1 MARTIAGA
9 APGRTN
15 RRFLII
21 ALLFAVVSAVL
32 AYTALSRGGSDG
44 GGGSVAA
51 GDAQVV
57 VAKRAIQQRTV
68 ITADMLELRTV
79 PSNLVVGGAFTSVTD
94 AVDKVTKF
102 PLEANQ
108 QIGTTTVVDTQN
120 PTGDATLAQVVP
132 TGRRAVS
139 ISSSQVIS
147 AGGLV
152 LPGDYVD
159 VVWVCCDDVA
169 ALAKT
174 VLQNVQVAAVA
185 QNLVDSGPAAG
196 TDNPS
201 PAGAAEGDPEAST
214 VTLLL
219 TPEEAHLVRI
229 AEVSG
234 PLSVTLRGPGD
245 GNVAAP
251 ENDYTL
257 AIDLLPVEIVQQL
270 PEAFWP
276 DGYKDEGAR

>member
-32 AYTALSRGGSDG
+32 AYTALSRGGGDG
-44 GGGSVAA
+44 GGGSAVA

-79 PSNLVVGGAFTSVTD
+79 PANLVVGGAFTNVTD

-108 QIGTTTVVDTQN
+108 QIGVTTVVDTQN

-147 AGGLV
+147 AGGLI

-185 QNLVDSGPAAG
+185 QNLVDAGPAAG

-201 PAGAAEGDPEAST
+201 PAGDAEGDAEAST

-257 AIDLLPVEIVQQL
+257 AIDLLPVAIVQQL

-276 DGYKDEGAR
+276 DGYKPTGN

>member
-1 MARTIAGA
+1 MARSIAGA

-32 AYTALSRGGSDG
+32 AYTALSRDSG
-44 GGGSVAA
+44 GGGSAA
-51 GDAQVV
+51 VGETQVV
-57 VAKRAIQQRTV
+57 VAKRAIQQRTI
-68 ITADMLELRTV
+68 ITADMLELKTV
-79 PSNLVVGGAFTSVTD
+79 PSDLVIGGAFVSVTD

-108 QIGTTTVVDTQN
+108 QIGSTVVVDTQN

-147 AGGLV
+147 AGGLI

-159 VVWVCCDDVA
+159 VVWICCDDKA

-185 QNLVDSGPAAG
+185 QTLVDAGPASG
-196 TDNPS
+196 GDNPS
-201 PAGAAEGDPEAST
+201 PAGEAEGDPEAST

-219 TPEEAHLVRI
+219 TPEETHLVRL

-245 GNVAAP
+245 GNIAAP
-251 ENDYTL
+251 ENDYTTAL
-257 AIDLLPVEIVQQL
+257 DLLPEAIVQQL
-270 PEAFWP
+270 PRAFWP
-276 DGYKDEGAR
+276 DGYKPEGN

>member
-32 AYTALSRGGSDG
+32 VYTALSRDSGSSG
-44 GGGSVAA
+44 GGEVA
-51 GDAQVV
+51 GETQVV
-57 VAKRAIQQRTV
+57 VAKRPILQRTV
-68 ITADMLELRTV
+68 ITSDMLELRNV
-79 PSNLVVGGAFTSVTD
+79 PSNLVIGGAYTSVTD

-108 QIGTTTVVDTQN
+108 QIGSTVVVDTQN
-120 PTGDATLAQVVP
+120 PTGEATLAQVVP

-139 ISSSQVIS
+139 IQSSQVIS
-147 AGGLV
+147 AGGLI

-159 VVWVCCDDVA
+159 VVWICCDDVA

-196 TDNPS
+196 GDNPA
-201 PAGAAEGDPEAST
+201 PAGDAEGDPEAST

-219 TPEEAHLVRI
+219 TPEETHLVRL

-245 GNVAAP
+245 GNIASP

-257 AIDLLPVEIVQQL
+257 AIDLLPESIVQQL
-270 PEAFWP
+270 PPAFWP
-276 DGYKDEGAR
+276 DGYKPEGGSR